1 MEIRKTVK
9 MKLDDDDNNN
19 NNNNN
24 NVTIAK
30 SDNGSSVLILK
41 LQDHTDKIT
50 NFINCNH
57 FAKINAYS
65 TNSFINTN

>member
-9 MKLDDDDNNN
+9 MKLDDD
-19 NNNNN
+19 NNN

-50 NFINCNH
+50 NFINDSY